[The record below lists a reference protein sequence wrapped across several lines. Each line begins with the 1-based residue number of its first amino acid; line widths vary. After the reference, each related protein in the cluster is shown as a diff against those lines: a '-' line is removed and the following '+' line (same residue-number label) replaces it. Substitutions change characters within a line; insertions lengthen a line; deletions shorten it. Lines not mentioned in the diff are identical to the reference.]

1 MFGSREMSDSLDAE
15 SNRTQTRKDWVCEIV
30 PASVVSWLS
39 HERDRWELNRWDL
52 AVTVEEVTSERSVNR
67 ACQCRPPGLP
77 MTMRTAARPPDY
89 LQRNPLHPSILKL
102 QLVYAFSERP
112 GLAFVTEET

>member
-1 MFGSREMSDSLDAE
+1 MGGGEPVGSDRDSRRG
-15 SNRTQTRKDWVCEIV
+15 NFRTICE
-30 PASVVSWLS
+30 PS
-39 HERDRWELNRWDL
+39 R
-52 AVTVEEVTSERSVNR
+52 
-67 ACQCRPPGLP
+67 QCRPPGLP
-77 MTMRTAARPPDY
+77 MTMRMAARPPDY